1 MLLKGLKWRFQTDDT
16 EMLQKM
22 DVLHEEIT
30 PYSEYRIVKRG
41 PRIDMEVRGAVFAVY
56 HPQHLLSGYSWD
68 ALTAA
73 AALSPYK
80 RVRRILML
88 GVAAGT
94 ALRQMRWLWP
104 KAEIVGVDIDE
115 KLVKAAERFMGL
127 HEVAANLIYDDAD
140 NALASLEG
148 PFDVIVDDL
157 YRCGDDDVERG
168 GRPFPQRLACLKKML
183 SPKGL
188 LVANFIN
195 DIGFEIPL
203 EQGETAFKNSFAQ
216 VACIHATY
224 GLNQVYV
231 GGSHLQGPEQLQEMA
246 QKWSESHDR
255 SLWRSIRVLGLQNY
269 D

>member
-1 MLLKGLKWRFQTDDT
+1 MAIFGDDT

-22 DVLHEEIT
+22 DVLHEETT

-80 RVRRILML
+80 KVRRILML

-104 KAEIVGVDIDE
+104 QAEIVGVDIDE
-115 KLVKAAERFMGL
+115 KLVKAAERLMGL
-127 HEVAANLIYDDAD
+127 QEVAATLIYDDAD
-140 NALASLEG
+140 KAIESLKG

-157 YRCGDDDVERG
+157 YKCGDDDVERG
-168 GRPFPQRLACLKKML
+168 GLPFPERLSYLQGLLA
-183 SPKGL
+183 PKGL
-188 LVANFIN
+188 LAANFIN
-195 DIGFEIPL
+195 DIGFEKPL

-231 GGSHLQGPEQLQEMA
+231 GGAYLEGSQKLEGLA

-255 SLWRSIRVLGLQNY
+255 GLWKSIRVRGLKNY
-269 D
+269 T